1 MTLGRCS
8 DPDPGATNPKRSAT
22 IRRTQ
27 ITEKRGY
34 WTSLLGSLVGVHFGS
49 VVPFKPNEKERI
61 RYDTTITP
69 SRINS
74 PSTMRSFAP
83 QHASVMAVVL
93 LVLAELRTLFHVP
106 QDVWLQADPP
116 LSGRIQFILTTESS
130 HESDHPNND
139 TAPSAVHEE
148 SIPSRDEVTY
158 LYGEEPVLLGLERCA
173 EYRAARDARNI
184 SVQDQHLGGIRIA
197 GMYNTGTNAIAQTLL
212 KNLETEQY
220 MPDLT
225 IPEFKERNGWQPN
238 VIWGKHSLLSDKYPN
253 SLIAI
258 ERNSILPV
266 VMIRDPYR
274 WMKSICKAEYGVS
287 FHYVMPPRYA
297 EHCPGLVVTPT
308 EGRHT
313 PQKTHKLTVTELKLS
328 NEFDSLADYWSEF
341 NRLYLEADFP
351 RIMVRYEDTIFHT
364 EKVVEALRECVG
376 IPDDKRGFQYHT
388 AAAKKHGH
396 SSDLATA
403 LRKYGTEKGRYDGL
417 TADDLQY
424 ARKVFNNTLM
434 DTFHYR
440 YAPESYLAPPM
451 EQVWR

>member
-139 TAPSAVHEE
+139 TAPSAAQEE

-212 KNLETEQY
+212 KNLEEEQY

-274 WMKSICKAEYGVS
+274 WMKSIVRNGLWRTGVPS
-287 FHYVMPPRYA
+287 VLCPRKNTSLCFLFSGGIASARLNTVFRSITSCHQDTRSIVLVSLSRPPKVDTLRRRR
-297 EHCPGLVVTPT
+297 TNS
-308 EGRHT
+308 R
-313 PQKTHKLTVTELKLS
+313 S
-328 NEFDSLADYWSEF
+328 RSL
-341 NRLYLEADFP
+341 N
-351 RIMVRYEDTIFHT
+351 
-364 EKVVEALRECVG
+364 
-376 IPDDKRGFQYHT
+376 
-388 AAAKKHGH
+388 
-396 SSDLATA
+396 
-403 LRKYGTEKGRYDGL
+403 
-417 TADDLQY
+417 
-424 ARKVFNNTLM
+424 
-434 DTFHYR
+434 
-440 YAPESYLAPPM
+440 
-451 EQVWR
+451 